1 MNLVKLASLAT
12 FALVACDE
20 ASPVDAGADTTSAM
34 AVEQAPPVG
43 TPNTMFLTVQGL
55 LEPGN
60 RMNVLVENV
69 TVNCSQVDVLLG
81 FNENQFCNAALGNC
95 LDIVPAKN
103 LLGPATIGGNPW
115 PAVPGAPLFGALTAG
130 AAGTCQ
136 GTFTVPPNAPI
147 PDQFVAFFQAISLS
161 PRAGADTSNVVG
173 KFNPMPDGQGFM
185 TGLLF
190 EAATVGAGSYDGVRL
205 EEYDSVFTGLDVC
218 SLIYDVQGTGLA
230 PLAPCPGCTF
240 AFAVTTSNFEE
251 VTSAGDCIDLIGL
264 DVSTLTSAQ
273 QGIGYNPAYNYN
285 GTTIEAM
292 MIYDTATG
300 TWVAGAGAVFTAP
313 NFYWL
318 ATFPAAGYAYIY

>member
-1 MNLVKLASLAT
+1 
-12 FALVACDE
+12 
-20 ASPVDAGADTTSAM
+20 
-34 AVEQAPPVG
+34 
-43 TPNTMFLTVQGL
+43 
-55 LEPGN
+55 
-60 RMNVLVENV
+60 
-69 TVNCSQVDVLLG
+69 
-81 FNENQFCNAALGNC
+81 
-95 LDIVPAKN
+95 
-103 LLGPATIGGNPW
+103 
-115 PAVPGAPLFGALTAG
+115 
-130 AAGTCQ
+130 
-136 GTFTVPPNAPI
+136 
-147 PDQFVAFFQAISLS
+147 
-161 PRAGADTSNVVG
+161 VVG
-173 KFNPMPDGQGFM
+173 KFNPMPDQQGFM

-251 VTSAGDCIDLIGL
+251 VTSAGDCFDLIGL

-285 GTTIEAM
+285 GTNIEAM

-300 TWVAGAGAVFTAP
+300 AWVAGAGAVFTAP